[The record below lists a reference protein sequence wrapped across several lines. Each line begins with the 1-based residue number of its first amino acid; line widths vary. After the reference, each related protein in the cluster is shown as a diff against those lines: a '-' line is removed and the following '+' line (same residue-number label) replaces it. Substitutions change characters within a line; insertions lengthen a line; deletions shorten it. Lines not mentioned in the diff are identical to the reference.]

1 MAFSEKF
8 KQRYASL
15 AKRGTSSLK
24 VAPTNQVSKEP
35 TQNKSGT
42 RYSSKF
48 SPADYQTWNRKG
60 KRKVAG
66 KG

>member
-8 KQRYASL
+8 KKQYSSL
-15 AKRGTSSLK
+15 SKRGTSSLK
-24 VAPTNQVSKEP
+24 VTPKNKVSKEP
-35 TQNKSGT
+35 TQSKSGT
-42 RYSSKF
+42 RYTGKF
-48 SPADYQTWNRKG
+48 SPADYQTWTRKG

>member
-8 KQRYASL
+8 KQQYSSLSKRGASL
-15 AKRGTSSLK
+15 T
-24 VAPTNQVSKEP
+24 VAPNAAKEP
-35 TQNKSGT
+35 TQGKSGT

-48 SPADYQTWNRKG
+48 SPADYQTWSRKG